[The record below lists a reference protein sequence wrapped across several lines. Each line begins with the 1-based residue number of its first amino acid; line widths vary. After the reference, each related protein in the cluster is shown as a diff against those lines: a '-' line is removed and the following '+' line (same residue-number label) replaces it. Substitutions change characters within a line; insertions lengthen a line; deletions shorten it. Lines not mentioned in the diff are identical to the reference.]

1 MVGVERID
9 LNCGDSD
16 TAATLCQSMT
26 YYSDISSPLI
36 DFSFKQAPCY
46 INEISDIMN
55 AGLVIIKLRKCQE

>member
-36 DFSFKQAPCY
+36 DFNSWSIYFSRLS
-46 INEISDIMN
+46 EED
-55 AGLVIIKLRKCQE
+55 